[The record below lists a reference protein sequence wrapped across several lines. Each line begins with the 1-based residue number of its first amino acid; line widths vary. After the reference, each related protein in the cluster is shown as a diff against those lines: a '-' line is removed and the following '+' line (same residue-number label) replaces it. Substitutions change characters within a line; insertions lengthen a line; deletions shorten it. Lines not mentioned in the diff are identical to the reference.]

1 MFSKPDMICNIH
13 SNISKSN
20 PVDSPID
27 SGERWRLLNTFKTKP
42 VRKAGGISFQDS
54 SFKFKDLIGGLIS

>member
-1 MFSKPDMICNIH
+1 MFSKSDMVCHTH
-13 SNISKSN
+13 SNISKSD

-54 SFKFKDLIGGLIS
+54 SFNFQV